1 MITLTTLRE
10 ASLVLNAILIE
21 SVRATPDTTIQLV
34 GGQTYI
40 VKESLEEVKAATI
53 DFYQQIGL
61 AGLNSIRRL
70 EDGRRKEEE

>member
-1 MITLTTLRE
+1 MITLTTLRQ
-10 ASLVLNAILIE
+10 APLVLNAILIE
-21 SVRATPDTTIQLV
+21 SIRATPDTTIQLV

-53 DFYQQIGL
+53 DFYRQIGL

-70 EDGRRKEEE
+70 EDDRRKEEE

>member
-1 MITLTTLRE
+1 MITLTTLRQ
-10 ASLVLNAILIE
+10 APLVLNAILIE
-21 SVRATPDTTIQLV
+21 SIRSTPDTTIQLV
-34 GGQTYI
+34 GGQTYV

-53 DFYQQIGL
+53 DFYRQVGL

>member
-1 MITLTTLRE
+1 MITLTTLRQ
-10 ASLVLNAILIE
+10 APLVLNAILIE
-21 SVRATPDTTIQLV
+21 SIRSTPDTTIQLV

-53 DFYQQIGL
+53 DFYRQVGL
-61 AGLNSIRRL
+61 AGLNSIRRF

>member
-1 MITLTTLRE
+1 MITLTTLRQ
-10 ASLVLNAILIE
+10 APLVLNAILIE
-21 SVRATPDTTIQLV
+21 SIRSTPDTTIQLV

-53 DFYQQIGL
+53 DFYRQVGL

>member
-1 MITLTTLRE
+1 MITLTTLRQ
-10 ASLVLNAILIE
+10 APLVLNAILIE
-21 SVRATPDTTIQLV
+21 SIRSTPDTTIQLV

-40 VKESLEEVKAATI
+40 VKESLEEVKAVTI
-53 DFYQQIGL
+53 DFYRQVGL